1 MEKVVL
7 HVEGMSCQHC
17 VKAVREAVHAVHPQ
31 AKVEVELE
39 SGTVTI
45 ETAERFDRPAVERAI
60 HAAGYEVRPKP
71 RGN

>member
-1 MEKVVL
+1 METVVL

-17 VKAVREAVHAVHPQ
+17 VKAVREAVHSVHPQ

-45 ETAERFDRPAVERAI
+45 ETVERFDRPAVERAI
-60 HAAGYEVRPKP
+60 HEAGYEVKEERA
-71 RGN
+71 G